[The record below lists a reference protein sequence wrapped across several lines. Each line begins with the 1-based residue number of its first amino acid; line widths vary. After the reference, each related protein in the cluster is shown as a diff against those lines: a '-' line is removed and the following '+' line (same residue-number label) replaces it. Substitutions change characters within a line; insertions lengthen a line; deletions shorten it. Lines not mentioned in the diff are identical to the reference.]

1 MTDVYILSL
10 AEWLTT
16 PKLQKGGEDLEEE
29 DEEEDEEEEGACRE
43 EETVTPRTH
52 RFPPQPFE
60 NESNTF

>member
-1 MTDVYILSL
+1 
-10 AEWLTT
+10 
-16 PKLQKGGEDLEEE
+16 LEEE
-29 DEEEDEEEEGACRE
+29 DEEEDGKEEEGACRE